1 MPNQMSL
8 QMCFNEYVSIKN
20 PFKLAYL
27 MLVYKQMVVKCK
39 QGFEHALTFHLK
51 LNVELSGL
59 MWSFP

>member
-27 MLVYKQMVVKCK
+27 MLVYKQMV
-39 QGFEHALTFHLK
+39 LK
-51 LNVELSGL
+51 
-59 MWSFP
+59 FF